1 MWVTVWVKVLTHTV
15 THNKSRQKV
24 RKTPD
29 FRKKSGVFGAGGVI
43 RTHDLLITNQ
53 LLYLLSYT
61 SKYTTFRREV
71 YFNTRKAF
79 RQYKP
84 ELFLFLQK
92 YTNSI
97 QDFFLAKKSTAFSNF
112 TYYSTFF
119 PSMFF

>member
-1 MWVTVWVKVLTHTV
+1 M
-15 THNKSRQKV
+15 
-24 RKTPD
+24 
-29 FRKKSGVFGAGGVI
+29 VFPS
-43 RTHDLLITNQ
+43 DLLTIRQQIFCVIATKLNFHKNLRITNQ